1 MANSRERP
9 GVRSPLMREARRVLV
24 LNAGSSS
31 LKASVLDDGAIEPT
45 ARADVDGALG
55 REDERDVVERLLGAL
70 VARGVPADSIDAV
83 GHRIVHGGSRLVRPT
98 IVDDS
103 VVAAI
108 ADLAPLAPLHNP
120 LAVRLIAAAR
130 AALPGIPH
138 VASFDTAFHVTLAPE
153 AVVYALPYAWYADW
167 GYRRYGFHG
176 LSVRW
181 ATERA
186 ASLLAAS
193 VDVLGLVVAH
203 LGAGCSVTAISRG
216 RSVGTS
222 MGMTPLEG
230 LVMATR
236 AGSVDPGLLVA
247 AQRDHGLDPAALLE
261 ILEHRSGLLGVS
273 GRSADLRELLAAEP
287 TDERAA
293 LAVKIFVRSVAAGIA
308 AAATALPRLDA
319 IVFTGGIGEHA
330 AEIRARIVGRLAT
343 LGVPAVA
350 SAPTSEDAVLARGP
364 VAVLRIAAR
373 EDVIVAR
380 EVRRLLSASSPAEPI
395 GFD

>member
-1 MANSRERP
+1 MAHSRERL
-9 GVRSPLMREARRVLV
+9 GVRSPLMPAARRVLV
-24 LNAGSSS
+24 FNAGSAS
-31 LKASVLDDGAIEPT
+31 LKASVLDDRAVEPT
-45 ARADVDGALG
+45 ARANVEGDLG
-55 REDERDVVERLLGAL
+55 REDERDVVARLLGLLA
-70 VARGVPADSIDAV
+70 AQGVTADSVDAV
-83 GHRIVHGGSRLVRPT
+83 GHRVVHGGSRLVQPT

-120 LAVRLIAAAR
+120 LAARLIAAAR
-130 AALPGIPH
+130 SALPGIPH
-138 VASFDTAFHVTLAPE
+138 VATFDTAFHVTLAPE
-153 AVVYALPYAWYADW
+153 AFVYALPYAWYAEW

-176 LSVRW
+176 LSVQW
-181 ATERA
+181 AMERA

-193 VDVLGLVVAH
+193 VEDLCLVVAH
-203 LGAGCSVTAISRG
+203 LGAGCSVSAISQG

-236 AGSVDPGLLVA
+236 AGSVDPGLLLA
-247 AQRDHGLDPAALLE
+247 SQRDHGLDPAALLE

-273 GRSADLRELLAAEP
+273 GRSADMREVLAAEP

-293 LAVKIFVRSVAAGIA
+293 LAVKVFVRSVAAGIA
-308 AAATALPRLDA
+308 AAATALPRVDA

-343 LGVPAVA
+343 LGVPAIA
-350 SAPTSEDAVLARGP
+350 SAPTNEDAVLARGP
-364 VAVLRIAAR
+364 VSVLRIAAR

-380 EVRRLLSASSPAEPI
+380 EVRRVLSASSS
-395 GFD
+395 G